1 MKQFKT
7 IIVTVVIFMA
17 ACKSPKAILSPISS
31 DKSTILQTEMEFEK
45 MAANKGIATA
55 FLYYAD
61 SSAVIN
67 RGNDSLIYGKKSIF
81 NYYNNPS
88 LKSATLSWHPDFVEV
103 STSGDLAYTYG
114 KYQYQNID
122 ANGKTITTSGIFHTV
137 WKKKADGSW
146 RFVWD

>member
-7 IIVTVVIFMA
+7 IIGSIFLFIA
-17 ACKSPKAILSPISS
+17 ACKGPKAILSPTLSE
-31 DKSTILQTEMEFEK
+31 KSVVLQTEMDFEK
-45 MAANKGIATA
+45 MAASKGIAAA
-55 FLYYAD
+55 FLFYAD
-61 SSAVIN
+61 SNAVIN

-88 LKSATLSWHPDFVEV
+88 LKSATLSWHPDFVDV
-103 STSGDLAYTYG
+103 SASGDLAYTYG

-122 ANGKTITTSGIFHTV
+122 ATGKTIATTGIFHTV
-137 WKKKADGSW
+137 WKKKADGTW